1 MNRKYKILLID
12 DDETLLFGMS
22 LILTQAGYQV
32 VTASGGLNGLH
43 AAQTNR
49 PDLIVCDVM
58 MPKLNGFE
66 LRKTLSTNRTT
77 SRIPF
82 IFLTSRSSTGDKLQG
97 LELGADDY
105 ITKPFDNQE
114 FKARIKA
121 VLRRVKLRRFY
132 SYLRGAEK
140 YCKVQ

>member
-82 IFLTSRSSTGDKLQG
+82 IFLTSRSSTSDKLEG

-121 VLRRVKLRRFY
+121 VLRRVELEQALGRAIDLRWD
-132 SYLRGAEK
+132 S
-140 YCKVQ
+140 